1 MRAVLDTATFI
12 WVNIMKEFSYQGWDF
27 RVDTERAAAFYRN
40 APVSAHGLSEY
51 LPELTAFMRALEIDI
66 EKPFCI
72 SAHDPHYF
80 FSATLIRRKN
90 LKSISAWKTN
100 SSLWSSFRTA
110 ADDGYLPFTDCPL
123 LPHRHD
129 HCKYCTA
136 NSQELA
142 ELVRRISLRKK

>member
-1 MRAVLDTATFI
+1 MRAVLDTAPFI

-72 SAHDPHYF
+72 SAHDPHYYF
-80 FSATLIRRKN
+80 FGNAHSEEKFEIDFCVENKFVSVVVFPDSGGRWILALY
-90 LKSISAWKTN
+90 
-100 SSLWSSFRTA
+100 
-110 ADDGYLPFTDCPL
+110 GLPIITTSP
-123 LPHRHD
+123 
-129 HCKYCTA
+129 
-136 NSQELA
+136 
-142 ELVRRISLRKK
+142 